1 MECYIDENP
10 FKELDVKLK
19 FVLNTLE
26 PTDPNSSGFVRTSQ
40 EIWKGE
46 MDLPDG
52 VLVMKVSV
60 IAEGQPHPICDVPF
74 SLTEGYW
81 KWIPPEG
88 EYGEEVERVGGSA
101 YDEKG
106 RRIQT

>member
-1 MECYIDENP
+1 M
-10 FKELDVKLK
+10 KLK

-26 PTDPNSSGFVRTSQ
+26 GFDKGEAFNQTYVRTAQ
-40 EIWKGE
+40 EIWNGE
-46 MDLPDG
+46 IDLPDG

-81 KWIPPEG
+81 TWHSPEA
-88 EYGEEVERVGGSA
+88 EYGEEVEKITGSA
-101 YDEKG
+101 FDEKG
-106 RRIQT
+106 RRIAT

>member
-1 MECYIDENP
+1 VSILALIEE
-10 FKELDVKLK
+10 KEVKLK

-26 PTDPNSSGFVRTSQ
+26 PVGEKDSTMVRTSQ
-40 EIWKGE
+40 EIWQGE

-60 IAEGQPHPICDVPF
+60 IAEGHPHPICDIPF

-81 KWIPPEG
+81 SWHAPEA
-88 EYGEEVERVGGSA
+88 EYGEEVERVTGSA
-101 YDEKG
+101 FDEKG
-106 RRIQT
+106 RKIQT